1 MHLFA
6 QTNRAK
12 YAARKERPCIDEPRL
27 FQTYYGIIGEFDL
40 CTYVQPEMTAAW
52 NDHVCSLPISQISG
66 LRNRSKH
73 EQNATFVN
81 TLHAAECLDR
91 CIFSVPIAAEALI
104 ADAHGRQCEDVC
116 RQYYSKHIME

>member
-1 MHLFA
+1 MQQGRNDHASMNLDYS
-6 QTNRAK
+6 K
-12 YAARKERPCIDEPRL
+12 HIMESL
-27 FQTYYGIIGEFDL
+27 
-40 CTYVQPEMTAAW
+40 PEMTAAW

-66 LRNRSKH
+66 LRNSSVH
-73 EQNATFVN
+73 EQNAKFVN